1 MRYNPAVS
9 IMKKILL
16 LIALL
21 LVVSTASAENLVLMN
36 GTIIDGTLK
45 ARFAGSV
52 RIRDGKITDI
62 GVVKPAPGETVL
74 DVKGMII
81 APGFVDLQNH
91 SAPALD
97 KDHGA
102 ATQISQGITTA
113 LLGADGTGPYSVE
126 QFMKPFDDRAPALNI
141 VTLVG
146 HSTVRRQ
153 IMGDDVKR
161 AATPDEISRMALLIE
176 DGMREGAFGVSSDL
190 ASEPASYSTTDEV
203 KALAT
208 SAAKYGGFF
217 AVRLRDE
224 NKFMES
230 VAELV
235 ELGRSTK
242 VRVQIT
248 HPRTHAAAVLAAIDK
263 ARMEGVD
270 ISADT
275 SPYDDGASPETEKEL
290 RAYLQHPWVMIA
302 SDGGM
307 DTKHPRSA
315 GAFPRAL
322 GYYAREQK
330 VITLERAIRK
340 MTGLPAARI
349 GFKERGTLF
358 KGAAADVVVFDPLKV
373 RDQSTADNPFTP
385 AIGIRYVFVNGT
397 MVVKDGEVTAERP
410 GVALR

>member
-1 MRYNPAVS
+1 
-9 IMKKILL
+9 MKKILL
-16 LIALL
+16 PIVVL
-21 LVVSTASAENLVLMN
+21 LVVATASAENLVLIN

-52 RIRDGKITDI
+52 RIRDGKVTDI
-62 GVVKPAPGETVL
+62 GVVRPAPGETTL
-74 DVKGMII
+74 DIKGMIV

-91 SAPALD
+91 SAATLD

-102 ATQISQGITTA
+102 ATQVSQGITTA

-126 QFMKPFDDRAPALNI
+126 QFMARFDERAPALNI

-146 HSTVRRQ
+146 HATVRRQ
-153 IMGDDVKR
+153 IMGDDFKR
-161 AATPDEISRMALLIE
+161 AAKPDEISRMALLIE
-176 DGMREGAFGVSSDL
+176 DGMREGGFGVSSDL
-190 ASEPASYSTTDEV
+190 ASEPASYSTSEEL

-224 NKFMES
+224 GARVMES

-235 ELGRSTK
+235 ELGRATK

-248 HPRTHAAAVLAAIDK
+248 HTRAHAMTVLAAIDK

-315 GAFPRAL
+315 GTFPRAL

-358 KGAAADVVVFDPLKV
+358 KGAAADIVVFDPLKV
-373 RDQSTADNPFTP
+373 RDQSTADNPFAP
-385 AIGIRYVFVNGT
+385 SAGIRYVFVNGT

-410 GVALR
+410 GLALR

>member
-1 MRYNPAVS
+1 
-9 IMKKILL
+9 MKKILL
-16 LIALL
+16 PIVVLL
-21 LVVSTASAENLVLMN
+21 LAATAFAENLVLIN

-45 ARFAGSV
+45 ARFPGSV
-52 RIRDGKITDI
+52 RIRDGKVTDI
-62 GVVKPAPGETVL
+62 GVVKPATGEMVL
-74 DVKGMII
+74 DVKGMIV

-91 SAPALD
+91 SAAALT

-102 ATQISQGITTA
+102 ATQVSQGITTV
-113 LLGADGTGPYSVE
+113 LLGADGNGPYSVE
-126 QFMKPFDDRAPALNI
+126 QFMAPFDDRAAALNI
-141 VTLVG
+141 VTLIG
-146 HSTVRRQ
+146 HATVRRQ
-153 IMGDDVKR
+153 IMGNDYKR
-161 AATPDEISRMALLIE
+161 AATPDEVSRMALLIE

-190 ASEPASYSTTDEV
+190 ASEPTSYSTNDEL

-224 NKFMES
+224 GARITES

-235 ELGRSTK
+235 ELGRATK

-248 HPRTHAAAVLAAIDK
+248 HTRTRAVAVLAAIDK
-263 ARMEGVD
+263 ARMGGVD

-275 SPYDDGASPETEKEL
+275 SPYDDGASAETEKEL
-290 RAYLQHPWVMIA
+290 RTYLQHPWVMIA

-315 GAFPRAL
+315 GTFPRAL
-322 GYYAREQK
+322 GYYVREQK
-330 VITLERAIRK
+330 VIPLERAIRK

-358 KGAAADVVVFDPLKV
+358 KGAAADIVVFDPLKI
-373 RDQSTADNPFTP
+373 RDQSTPDNPFAPST
-385 AIGIRYVFVNGT
+385 GIRYVFVNGT

>member
-1 MRYNPAVS
+1 
-9 IMKKILL
+9 MKKILL
-16 LIALL
+16 PIVVL
-21 LVVSTASAENLVLMN
+21 LVVATASAENLVLMN
-36 GTIIDGTLK
+36 GIIIDGTLK
-45 ARFAGSV
+45 ARFAGGV

-62 GVVKPAPGETVL
+62 GVVKPAPGETIL
-74 DVKGMII
+74 DVKGMIV

-91 SAPALD
+91 SAAALD

-102 ATQISQGITTA
+102 ATQVSQGITTA

-126 QFMKPFDDRAPALNI
+126 QFMARFDDRAPALNI

-146 HSTVRRQ
+146 HATVRHQ
-153 IMGDDVKR
+153 IMGDDYKR

-190 ASEPASYSTTDEV
+190 ASEPASYSTNDEL
-203 KALAT
+203 KSLAT

-224 NKFMES
+224 GDKAMES

-235 ELGRSTK
+235 ELGRATK

-248 HPRTHAAAVLAAIDK
+248 HPRTHATAVLAAIDK
-263 ARMEGVD
+263 ARMEAVD

-275 SPYDDGASPETEKEL
+275 SPYDDGASPQTEKEL

-307 DTKHPRSA
+307 DTQHPRSA
-315 GAFPRAL
+315 GTFPRAL
-322 GYYAREQK
+322 GYYVREQK
-330 VITLERAIRK
+330 VIPLERAIRK

-373 RDQSTADNPFTP
+373 RDQSTPDNPFAP
-385 AIGIRYVFVNGT
+385 SAGIRYVFVNGT